1 MVLMPPLRS
10 ITLIPFVMR
19 TMDGT
24 YITPLAVTMNRA
36 ALTIDI
42 LFQWNRGILSVIDL
56 SLTLGLTYYA

>member
-1 MVLMPPLRS
+1 
-10 ITLIPFVMR
+10 MR

-42 LFQWNRGILSVIDL
+42 LFQWNRGILSVVIDL